1 MGLFDRLAKC
11 HQVSSF
17 FPCNVEAKNPR
28 RRILQEP
35 THNLKILQI
44 ALMKLEIEDTILG
57 QYFTKPLMCCNSSQ
71 HTNEQFNHNI
81 LMNNV

>member
-1 MGLFDRLAKC
+1 MRLFDRIAKC

-17 FPCNVEAKNPR
+17 FPCNVEEKNAR

-44 ALMKLEIEDTILG
+44 ALMKLEIEDTTLG
-57 QYFTKPLMCCNSSQ
+57 QSLQ
-71 HTNEQFNHNI
+71 NH
-81 LMNNV
+81 

>member
-35 THNLKILQI
+35 THNLKILQK
-44 ALMKLEIEDTILG
+44 ALMKLEIEDTTLG
-57 QYFTKPLMCCNSSQ
+57 QSLR
-71 HTNEQFNHNI
+71 NH
-81 LMNNV
+81 